1 MGGLG
6 IPDLRSLNTCLLG
19 LWIMRYEADDDKIWK
34 QVIVD
39 YKYNTRKPNILWCKD
54 GYGFVCGGG
63 GGVKWA
69 IKVAK
74 MGFKWNVGNGRRVKL
89 WEDVWLGTSSLVIQY
104 WEICTI
110 VNEQATTI
118 ADLCDGRNL
127 RCTFRWC
134 VSQRLMLMWDEVV
147 HLSSSIT
154 LNDEDDCLIWQ
165 YNTSGIYSSQ

>member
-1 MGGLG
+1 MMIKFGNKLLLIINTTLGNQIFCGAKMGMVL
-6 IPDLRSLNTCLLG
+6 CV
-19 LWIMRYEADDDKIWK
+19 E
-34 QVIVD
+34 
-39 YKYNTRKPNILWCKD
+39 
-54 GYGFVCGGG
+54 GG